1 MAGGGATFPPAPF
14 SPYCSLSARH
24 RGTLA
29 DVEHLPSSGQP
40 WRAFLCRGL
49 RVVEMSNRRKEVL
62 EYDIGKRLKEI
73 RAERK
78 LTIAKVS
85 TETGI
90 HETYLSRLE
99 NNRRRAS
106 IKVLEKLAPCYNVKL
121 HEFFQRPKRR
131 PPKSLEAHLKG
142 LSKAKKQ
149 PIIRSMQK
157 VFHDNTKALALL
169 KKLDRK

>member
-1 MAGGGATFPPAPF
+1 MVKKIKGKKKAVP
-14 SPYCSLSARH
+14 
-24 RGTLA
+24 
-29 DVEHLPSSGQP
+29 
-40 WRAFLCRGL
+40 
-49 RVVEMSNRRKEVL
+49 
-62 EYDIGKRLKEI
+62 YDIGKRLKEI

-78 LTIAKVS
+78 LTQAKVS
-85 TETGI
+85 AKTGI
-90 HETYLSRLE
+90 DETYLSMLE

-106 IKVLEKLAPCYNVKL
+106 IKVLEQLAPCYKLKL
-121 HEFFQRPKRR
+121 HEFFQRPKRP

-142 LSKAKKQ
+142 LSKAKRQ

>member
-1 MAGGGATFPPAPF
+1 
-14 SPYCSLSARH
+14 
-24 RGTLA
+24 
-29 DVEHLPSSGQP
+29 
-40 WRAFLCRGL
+40 
-49 RVVEMSNRRKEVL
+49 MSKRRKKVL
-62 EYDIGKRLKEI
+62 GYDIGKRLREI

-78 LTIAKVS
+78 LSQAKVS
-85 TETGI
+85 AETGVD
-90 HETYLSRLE
+90 ETTLSALE

-106 IKVLEKLAPCYNVKL
+106 IKVLERLAPCYNVKL

-142 LSKAKKQ
+142 LSKAKRQ